1 MMGAIDLP
9 AFPPKGGRQKLDQLW
24 LAKLQNEGSEA
35 LSSGVTGPQPELDR
49 AILQFNR
56 QQFWECHETLELLW
70 LPEPYPLRLFYHG
83 LIKAA
88 VGMYH
93 LSRNNRSG
101 ASLKLSDG
109 ISTLAP
115 FVPEM
120 MGIDIAGLRGELGI
134 RLKLVQ
140 KPARVN
146 WVSIDGLAPIQIRV
160 R

>member
-1 MMGAIDLP
+1 MGAVDLP
-9 AFPPKGGRQKLDQLW
+9 AFPPKGERQKLDNLW
-24 LAKLQNEGSEA
+24 LAKLQTEGSEA
-35 LSSGVTGPQPELDR
+35 LSSRVTGPPPELDR

-88 VGMYH
+88 VGMIH
-93 LSRNNRSG
+93 LSSHNRRG
-101 ASLKLSDG
+101 ARLKLSDG

-120 MGIDIAGLRGELGI
+120 MGVNVVGLCGELGI

-140 KPARVN
+140 IQATIN
-146 WVSIDGLAPIQIRV
+146 WGAVDGLAAIRI
-160 R
+160 RGS